1 MSGSGPAPPVP
12 PSPGNKSRLPR
23 ASASLHLE
31 DPLCVGEVLLQERVL
46 SGQLS
51 VSVWAEAGSQVPLP
65 PPTHIKGFT
74 KGLMATKDRVR
85 DGDQS
90 WAGPFLPRGEVISSS
105 IFCLERQVSC
115 ETLAALLAQIPH
127 LPQPPAQLPGRQ
139 RSQSPWTGFGHESR
153 GLRPPGQGRLQ
164 QPPRPPRPLPQAG
177 PLGPPLPAANKE
189 SVRDLA
195 AAAPSPLPTLPVHAQ
210 LTACGGASRG
220 LARVWMM
227 PLKARMSHTMTR
239 LTTTAPGTCR
249 ETGVRPSDDQ

>member
-1 MSGSGPAPPVP
+1 MSGPRLGPRSPCHPPP
-12 PSPGNKSRLPR
+12 N
-23 ASASLHLE
+23 
-31 DPLCVGEVLLQERVL
+31 
-46 SGQLS
+46 
-51 VSVWAEAGSQVPLP
+51 
-65 PPTHIKGFT
+65 PTHIKGFT

-85 DGDQS
+85 DGDQR
-90 WAGPFLPRGEVISSS
+90 WAGPFLPRGEVVSSS

-139 RSQSPWTGFGHESR
+139 RSQSPRTGFGHESR

-164 QPPRPPRPLPQAG
+164 QPPQPPRPLPQAG
-177 PLGPPLPAANKE
+177 PLGPPLPTANKE
-189 SVRDLA
+189 SVRDPA
-195 AAAPSPLPTLPVHAQ
+195 AAAPHPSSPVHAQ

>member
-1 MSGSGPAPPVP
+1 MSGPRLGPRSPCHPP
-12 PSPGNKSRLPR
+12 NR
-23 ASASLHLE
+23 
-31 DPLCVGEVLLQERVL
+31 
-46 SGQLS
+46 
-51 VSVWAEAGSQVPLP
+51 
-65 PPTHIKGFT
+65 THIKGFT
-74 KGLMATKDRVR
+74 KGLVATKDRVR
-85 DGDQS
+85 DGDQR
-90 WAGPFLPRGEVISSS
+90 WAGPFLPRGEVVSSS

-139 RSQSPWTGFGHESR
+139 RSQSPRTGFGHESR
-153 GLRPPGQGRLQ
+153 GLRPPGQGWLQ
-164 QPPRPPRPLPQAG
+164 QPPQPPRPLPQAG
-177 PLGPPLPAANKE
+177 PLGPPLPTANKE
-189 SVRDLA
+189 SVRDPA
-195 AAAPSPLPTLPVHAQ
+195 AAAPHPSSPVHAQ